1 MSRLLVFL
9 TLLLTLSLAS
19 VEVHAQ
25 SDASSDGSDPLQSLF
40 GLVGGSPQGGLSNV
54 SGVSAPSIAIGSG
67 ATSTANSLS
76 GFVSSL
82 FNPAASTLD
91 LSGLSSGQGSLA
103 GLFESLF
110 GELPG
115 SLPSGAS
122 SLSQGVTLQSLN
134 LAQSFSSSVQNI
146 LAPMTS
152 GQDGAGLQTSTQNN
166 LSATQPITALQGA
179 ASSLNTTTNN
189 GLTLS
194 LSGFN
199 FNFGQ

>member
-1 MSRLLVFL
+1 MSRLFIFL
-9 TLLLTLSLAS
+9 TLLISLFLTNIEA
-19 VEVHAQ
+19 HAQ
-25 SDASSDGSDPLQSLF
+25 SDALSDEIDPLQSLF
-40 GLVGGSPQGGLSNV
+40 GLIGGSPQGGLNNV

-67 ATSTANSLS
+67 ATSNANSLS

-82 FNPAASTLD
+82 FNPTSSTLD
-91 LSGLSSGQGSLA
+91 LGGLSSGQNSLA

-110 GELPG
+110 GALPG

-134 LAQSFSSSVQNI
+134 MAQSFSSSVQNI

-189 GLTLS
+189 GMTLS

>member
-1 MSRLLVFL
+1 MSRLLVFM
-9 TLLLTLSLAS
+9 TLLLTLSLTNIQA
-19 VEVHAQ
+19 HAQ
-25 SDASSDGSDPLQSLF
+25 SDALSDGIDPLQSLF
-40 GLVGGSPQGGLSNV
+40 GLIGGSPQGGLNNV

-67 ATSTANSLS
+67 ATSNANSLS
-76 GFVSSL
+76 GFLSSL
-82 FNPAASTLD
+82 FNPTSSTLN
-91 LSGLSSGQGSLA
+91 LSGLSSGQKSLA

-110 GELPG
+110 GALPG

-134 LAQSFSSSVQNI
+134 MAQSFSSSVQNI

-166 LSATQPITALQGA
+166 LSATQPITALQGV

>member
-67 ATSTANSLS
+67 ATSTVNSLS

-110 GELPG
+110 GALPG

-152 GQDGAGLQTSTQNN
+152 GQDGAGLQASTQNN